1 MKEIRRFRR
10 ETNCISLSKNSFCMQ
25 FQRILRVNELLRK
38 ELSRIVLESV
48 ELPESVFV
56 TIAQAVSS
64 PDLQHAKIYVT
75 IIPEE
80 RSQQAL
86 AVLSKNIFE
95 IQQKLNKRLVM
106 RPIPKIE
113 FVLI

>member
-1 MKEIRRFRR
+1 M
-10 ETNCISLSKNSFCMQ
+10 
-25 FQRILRVNELLRK
+25 
-38 ELSRIVLESV
+38 
-48 ELPESVFV
+48 
-56 TIAQAVSS
+56 
-64 PDLQHAKIYVT
+64 QHAKIYVT